1 MFTGCADAGID
12 MIGIQEHRLCT
23 TNPTEELWSEDRNW
37 VFIYGSAT
45 NRRVGGVGF
54 VISKPIYRCIQKVE
68 VISERIL
75 HATFHGNPRLS
86 ITVVYAPT
94 ECGPSTAKDDFY
106 ASLAEHLEQLK
117 RHDINLVVG
126 DFNARIG
133 TDSHHTHPE
142 VVGRHCYHDQTN
154 DNGERLVNLCVEH
167 NLRPAQSRFPHPLGR
182 LWTWNHPA
190 GSKHQL
196 EHILINSKWV
206 NSLRNCRAYNSVEL
220 DSDHRIV
227 SIHLLTSLRSNK
239 KTTCKRPK
247 FNWKKLQNPA
257 TKNEFQLELSNR
269 FEALTFDD
277 QSIDVSE
284 KYESFESTVR
294 DLAEEVLGKQ
304 GTHGLPSWVSEE
316 TTKIKIQR
324 DEAKKRFQLTKSPQA
339 RLRWRNLN
347 TRLNDSYE
355 ADKTAVLNKQLED
368 LRLADE
374 RGHYT
379 TTWNIIHSLSGRNIK
394 TNVKVKLRNGDPPEN
409 EEHLLEEWKNYFSS
423 LLNNDS
429 GFTPSELPPLASNDL
444 PICTDPPTRE
454 ETAEAIAAMKTN
466 KAAGLDCAITAEA
479 LQGGGDQMIDTIHA
493 FCSEVYTNM
502 SPPKQWVSNVIIPL
516 PKKGDLSQMTN
527 YRGITLMSIAAK
539 VYNRQVFV
547 QVTAAPSKSIFC
559 EESWKALENT
569 NSH

>member
-1 MFTGCADAGID
+1 M
-12 MIGIQEHRLCT
+12 
-23 TNPTEELWSEDRNW
+23 S
-37 VFIYGSAT
+37 S
-45 NRRVGGVGF
+45 
-54 VISKPIYRCIQKVE
+54 
-68 VISERIL
+68 
-75 HATFHGNPRLS
+75 
-86 ITVVYAPT
+86 
-94 ECGPSTAKDDFY
+94 
-106 ASLAEHLEQLK
+106 SL
-117 RHDINLVVG
+117 NY
-126 DFNARIG
+126 
-133 TDSHHTHPE
+133 P
-142 VVGRHCYHDQTN
+142 
-154 DNGERLVNLCVEH
+154 
-167 NLRPAQSRFPHPLGR
+167 
-182 LWTWNHPA
+182 
-190 GSKHQL
+190 
-196 EHILINSKWV
+196 
-206 NSLRNCRAYNSVEL
+206 
-220 DSDHRIV
+220 
-227 SIHLLTSLRSNK
+227 
-239 KTTCKRPK
+239 
-247 FNWKKLQNPA
+247 
-257 TKNEFQLELSNR
+257 NR
-269 FEALTFDD
+269 FKALTLDD
-277 QSIDVSE
+277 QSIDLSE
-284 KYESFESTVR
+284 RYESFEFTVR
-294 DLAEEVLGKQ
+294 DVAEEVLGKQ

-324 DEAKKRFQLTKSPQA
+324 DEAKKRFQLIKSPQA
-339 RLRWRNLN
+339 RVRWRNLN

-394 TNVKVKLRNGDPPEN
+394 TNVRVKLRNGDPPED

-423 LLNNDS
+423 LLNNYS
-429 GFTPSELPPLASNDL
+429 GFTPSELPLPASNDL
-444 PICTDPPTRE
+444 PICTDPPTRD
-454 ETAEAIAAMKTN
+454 ETADAIAAMKTN

-547 QVTAAPSKSIFC
+547 QVAAAPSKSIFC